1 MSINTRLFVPMYAN
15 HLSLSKKNLKWFQN
29 YFSFQ
34 SMPHHN
40 FFQHHIP
47 SNLMASQ
54 HQNSANSHFA
64 KSKSYNPYK
73 NNSHGGGASTIVV
86 NQPVRSYHFG
96 HPTSFVKPGPSS
108 GPIKSHVPHHTP
120 SHDMQKGNV
129 VHHGIRLVGLAP
141 PSAPHLPRS

>member
-1 MSINTRLFVPMYAN
+1 
-15 HLSLSKKNLKWFQN
+15 
-29 YFSFQ
+29 
-34 SMPHHN
+34 MPHHN

-47 SNLMASQ
+47 SNLIASH
-54 HQNSANSHFA
+54 HQNTPGSHFA

-73 NNSHGGGASTIVV
+73 HHSHTGGGGGASTIVV

-108 GPIKSHVPHHTP
+108 GPIKSHTMMHTP
-120 SHDMQKGNV
+120 SHNDGQKQGV